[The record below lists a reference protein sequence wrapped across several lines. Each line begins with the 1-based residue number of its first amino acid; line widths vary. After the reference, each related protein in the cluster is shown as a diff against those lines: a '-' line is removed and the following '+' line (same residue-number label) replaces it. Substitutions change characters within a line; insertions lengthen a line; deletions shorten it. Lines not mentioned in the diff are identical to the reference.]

1 MNRRTVLALSPMLI
15 AASSPVGAL
24 DLSITGLRNEKGL
37 VHVCLTANRA
47 HFPDCAGDPR
57 AIRQS
62 IPATQHELRL
72 TGIAP
77 GHYAVTLMHDENSNR
92 RLDKMVGIP
101 REGFGFSRNPVVR
114 FGPPRF
120 ENTVIDLDPG
130 VTRATVRLQYLL

>member
-1 MNRRTVLALSPMLI
+1 MTRLMVLALAPSLM
-15 AASSPVGAL
+15 AASPPGGSL
-24 DLSITGLRNEKGL
+24 DISITGLRSSKGL
-37 VHVCLTANRA
+37 VHVCLTADRR

-57 AIRQS
+57 AIKRS
-62 IPATQHELRL
+62 VPATQRQLHVS
-72 TGIAP
+72 GIEP

-120 ENTVIDLDPG
+120 ENTVIELAPG

>member
-1 MNRRTVLALSPMLI
+1 MKRLI
-15 AASSPVGAL
+15 ALTLVPILSAAAPAGTL
-24 DLSITGLRNEKGL
+24 DLSITGLRDDKGL
-37 VHVCLTANRA
+37 VHVCLTADRR

-62 IPATQHELRL
+62 MPATQHQLRL
-72 TGIAP
+72 SGIAP
-77 GHYAVTLMHDENSNR
+77 GHYAVTLMHDENANH

-101 REGFGFSRNPVVR
+101 REGFGFSRNPIVR

-120 ENTVIDLDPG
+120 ENTVIELAPG